1 MDEDLNTSKALAI
14 LFGLAEKV
22 RKDENKQISANTLS
36 YLGSVLG
43 FDFSLSQKEVSADEL
58 KAIVE
63 PLYDEFGIDKNI
75 ENVIDEIIA
84 LRKTARDN
92 KDWAKSD
99 EIRDKLLAHKI
110 QLKDTKE
117 GTTWQII

>member
-1 MDEDLNTSKALAI
+1 M
-14 LFGLAEKV
+14 
-22 RKDENKQISANTLS
+22 DENKQINANTLS

-63 PLYDEFGIDKNI
+63 PLYDEFKIDRTV

-84 LRKTARDN
+84 LRKTARYN